1 MQHKNLCTNMKEE
14 IKAPETHAQ
23 DHKTDSFKGKQMI
36 TVVKGQSKICKKAM
50 VHKKKDLIA

>member
-1 MQHKNLCTNMKEE
+1 MKEE

-23 DHKTDSFKGKQMI
+23 DHKIDPFKGKQMI